1 MCIDCGC
8 GDAVNTHD
16 HKHAHDHSHEHRH
29 ERGHSHRGPDGRQY
43 WHTHDNDQPEHEH
56 GRKIRVEQDVL
67 SKNNG
72 IAIENRQWFDRKHI
86 TALNLMSSPGA
97 GKTTLLEKTLE
108 RLPKDCTVAVLVGD
122 QETDLDAQRLQGR
135 GSLVKQINTYRS
147 CHLDAAM
154 ISRELEAY
162 AHANIN
168 ILLIENIGNLV
179 CPASFDLGEHV
190 RVAVLSVTE
199 GEDKPVKYPVLFNN
213 ADVVLITKTDLIPH
227 LDWDRELCHSYIR
240 KSGSRARI
248 IELSARTG
256 EGIDEWLY
264 YLHTIKRHD

>member
-8 GDAVNTHD
+8 GDAANTHD
-16 HKHAHDHSHEHRH
+16 HTHDHDHNHDHTHEH
-29 ERGHSHRGPDGRQY
+29 GHRHRGPDGKEY

-56 GRKIRVEQDVL
+56 GRKIKVEQDVL
-67 SKNNG
+67 SKNNA
-72 IAIENRQWFDRKHI
+72 IAIENRQWLDRHHI

-108 RLPKDCTVAVLVGD
+108 RLPQDCRVAVLVGD
-122 QETDLDAQRLQGR
+122 QETDLDAQRLQGK
-135 GSLVKQINTYRS
+135 GSMVKQINTYRS

-154 ISRELEAY
+154 IARELEAY
-162 AHANIN
+162 EKAHIN

-179 CPASFDLGEHV
+179 CPASFDLGEHC

-227 LDWDRELCHSYIR
+227 LDWDMEQCHSYIR

-256 EGIDEWLY
+256 EGMDAWID
-264 YLHTIKRHD
+264 YLQTMKRHE

>member
-8 GDAVNTHD
+8 GDAANTHSHTHD
-16 HKHAHDHSHEHRH
+16 HDHTHDH
-29 ERGHSHRGPDGRQY
+29 GHTHRGSDGKEYR
-43 WHTHDNDQPEHEH
+43 HTHDNDQPEHDH
-56 GRKIRVEQDVL
+56 GRTIKVEQDVL
-67 SKNNG
+67 SKNNT
-72 IAIENRQWFDRKHI
+72 IAIENRQWLDKYHI
-86 TALNLMSSPGA
+86 AALNLMSSPGA

-108 RLPKDCTVAVLVGD
+108 RLPQDCKVGVLVGD
-122 QETDLDAQRLQGR
+122 QETDLDAKRLQGR

-162 AHANIN
+162 GDAHIN
-168 ILLIENIGNLV
+168 LLLIENIGNLV
-179 CPASFDLGEHV
+179 CPASFDLGEHS
-190 RVAVLSVTE
+190 RVAMLSVTE
-199 GEDKPVKYPVLFNN
+199 GEDKPVKYPVLFNR

-227 LDWDRELCHSYIR
+227 LDWNMEQCHDYIR

-256 EGIDEWLY
+256 EGMDAWID
-264 YLHTIKRHD
+264 YLQTMKRHD

>member
-8 GDAVNTHD
+8 GDAANTHG
-16 HKHAHDHSHEHRH
+16 HKHAHDHSHEH
-29 ERGHSHRGPDGRQY
+29 GHSHRGPDGKEY
-43 WHTHDNDQPEHEH
+43 WHTHDNDQPQHEH
-56 GRKIRVEQDVL
+56 ARTIRVEQDVL

-72 IAIENRQWFDRKHI
+72 IAIKNRQWLDAHRI
-86 TALNLMSSPGA
+86 TAFNLMSSPGA

-108 RLPKDCTVAVLVGD
+108 HLPQDCTVAVLVGD
-122 QETDLDAQRLQGR
+122 QETDLDARRLQGR
-135 GSLVKQINTYRS
+135 GSMVTQINTYRT

-162 AHANIN
+162 GDAHIN

-190 RVAVLSVTE
+190 RVAVLSVAE
-199 GEDKPVKYPVLFNN
+199 GEDKPVKYPVLFNS

-227 LDWDRELCHSYIR
+227 LDWDMKLCHSYIR

-256 EGIDEWLY
+256 QGMDAWLD
-264 YLHTIKRHD
+264 YLHTMKRHD

>member
-8 GDAVNTHD
+8 GDAANTHD
-16 HKHAHDHSHEHRH
+16 HNHDHDHTHDHGHTHR
-29 ERGHSHRGPDGRQY
+29 SPDGKEYR
-43 WHTHDNDQPEHEH
+43 HTHDNDQPEHEH

-67 SKNNG
+67 SKNNE
-72 IAIENRQWFDRKHI
+72 IAIENRQWLDKHHI
-86 TALNLMSSPGA
+86 TALNLMSSPGS

-108 RLPKDCTVAVLVGD
+108 RLPQDCTVAILVGD
-122 QETDLDAQRLQGR
+122 QETDLDAQRLQGK
-135 GSLVKQINTYRS
+135 GSMVKQINTYRS

-162 AHANIN
+162 ADAPIN

-179 CPASFDLGEHV
+179 CPASFDLGEHA
-190 RVAVLSVTE
+190 RVAILSVTE
-199 GEDKPVKYPVLFNN
+199 GEDKPVKYPVLFNG

-227 LDWDRELCHSYIR
+227 LDWDMQKCHSYIR

-248 IELSARTG
+248 IELSARSG
-256 EGIDEWLY
+256 EGMDAWID
-264 YLHTIKRHD
+264 YLQTAKRHD

>member
-8 GDAVNTHD
+8 GDAANTHG
-16 HKHAHDHSHEHRH
+16 HSHDHDHTHEH
-29 ERGHSHRGPDGRQY
+29 GHTHRGPDGKEYR
-43 WHTHDNDQPEHEH
+43 HTHDNDQQDHDH
-56 GRKIRVEQDVL
+56 GRTIKVEQDVL
-67 SKNNG
+67 SKNNA
-72 IAIENRQWFDRKHI
+72 IAIENRQWLDKHHI
-86 TALNLMSSPGA
+86 TALNMMSSPGA

-108 RLPKDCTVAVLVGD
+108 RLPQDCTVGILVGD

-135 GSLVKQINTYRS
+135 GSRVKQINTYRS

-162 AHANIN
+162 VDAHIN
-168 ILLIENIGNLV
+168 LLLIENIGNLV
-179 CPASFDLGEHV
+179 CPASFDLGEHS
-190 RVAVLSVTE
+190 RVAMLSVTE
-199 GEDKPVKYPVLFNN
+199 GEDKPVKYPVLFNG

-227 LDWDRELCHSYIR
+227 LDWSMEQCHSYIR

-256 EGIDEWLY
+256 EGMDAWID
-264 YLHTIKRHD
+264 YLHTMKRHE

>member
-8 GDAVNTHD
+8 GDVANTH
-16 HKHAHDHSHEHRH
+16 EH
-29 ERGHSHRGPDGRQY
+29 GHTHRGPDGKEYR
-43 WHTHDNDQPEHEH
+43 HTHDNDQPEHEH
-56 GRKIRVEQDVL
+56 GRKIKVEQDVL
-67 SKNNG
+67 NKNNT
-72 IAIENRQWFDRKHI
+72 IAIENRQWLDRHHI

-97 GKTTLLEKTLE
+97 GKTTLLQKTLE
-108 RLPKDCTVAVLVGD
+108 RLPQDCTVALLVGD

-135 GSLVKQINTYRS
+135 GSMVKQINTYRS

-162 AHANIN
+162 VDAHIN
-168 ILLIENIGNLV
+168 LLLIENIGNLV
-179 CPASFDLGEHV
+179 CPASFDLGEHC
-190 RVAVLSVTE
+190 RIAILSVTE
-199 GEDKPVKYPVLFNN
+199 GEDKPVKYPVLFNG

-227 LDWDRELCHSYIR
+227 LDWDMEQCHAYIR

-256 EGIDEWLY
+256 EGMDAWID
-264 YLHTIKRHD
+264 YLQTMKRHD

>member
-8 GDAVNTHD
+8 GDAANTHD
-16 HKHAHDHSHEHRH
+16 HKHDHEHTHDHEH
-29 ERGHSHRGPDGRQY
+29 GHTHRGPDGREY
-43 WHTHDNDQPEHEH
+43 SHTHDNDQPQHKH
-56 GRKIRVEQDVL
+56 ARTIKVEQDVL
-67 SKNNG
+67 SKNNE
-72 IAIENRQWFDRKHI
+72 IAIENRQWLDKHHI

-108 RLPKDCTVAVLVGD
+108 RLPQDCTVAILVGD

-135 GSLVKQINTYRS
+135 GSMVKQINTYRS

-154 ISRELEAY
+154 IARELEAY
-162 AHANIN
+162 VDAHIN

-179 CPASFDLGEHV
+179 CPASFDLGEHA
-190 RVAVLSVTE
+190 RIAVLSVTE

-227 LDWDRELCHSYIR
+227 LDWDMQKCHSYIR

-248 IELSARTG
+248 IELSARSG
-256 EGIDEWLY
+256 EGMDAWLD
-264 YLHTIKRHD
+264 YLQTTIRS

>member
-8 GDAVNTHD
+8 GDAANTHD
-16 HKHAHDHSHEHRH
+16 HNHEHDHTHEH
-29 ERGHSHRGPDGRQY
+29 GHTHRGSDGKEYR
-43 WHTHDNDQPEHEH
+43 HTHDNDQPEHEH

-67 SKNNG
+67 SKNND
-72 IAIENRQWFDRKHI
+72 IAIENRQWLDRHHI
-86 TALNLMSSPGA
+86 TALNMMSSPGA
-97 GKTTLLEKTLE
+97 GKTMLLEKTLE
-108 RLPKDCTVAVLVGD
+108 RLPQDCTVAVLVGD

-135 GSLVKQINTYRS
+135 GSMVKQINTYQC

-162 AHANIN
+162 GDAHIN

-179 CPASFDLGEHV
+179 CPASFDLGEHS
-190 RVAVLSVTE
+190 RVAMLSVTE
-199 GEDKPVKYPVLFNN
+199 GEDKPVKYPVLFNG

-227 LDWDRELCHSYIR
+227 LDWDMQKCHSYIR

-248 IELSARTG
+248 IELSARSG
-256 EGIDEWLY
+256 EGMDAWID
-264 YLHTIKRHD
+264 YLQTMKRHD

>member
-8 GDAVNTHD
+8 GDAANTHD
-16 HKHAHDHSHEHRH
+16 HNHVHDHTHDH
-29 ERGHSHRGPDGRQY
+29 GHTHRGPDGKEYR
-43 WHTHDNDQPEHEH
+43 HTHDNDQPEHEH

-67 SKNNG
+67 SKNNT
-72 IAIENRQWFDRKHI
+72 IAIENRQWLDRHHI
-86 TALNLMSSPGA
+86 TALNLMSSPGS

-108 RLPKDCTVAVLVGD
+108 RLPQDCTVAILVGD
-122 QETDLDAQRLQGR
+122 QETDLDAQRLQGK
-135 GSLVKQINTYRS
+135 GSMVKQINTYRS

-162 AHANIN
+162 ADAHIN

-179 CPASFDLGEHV
+179 CPASFDLGEHFK
-190 RVAVLSVTE
+190 VAILSVTE
-199 GEDKPVKYPVLFNN
+199 GEDKPVKYPVLFNG

-227 LDWDRELCHSYIR
+227 LDWDMQKCHSYIR

-248 IELSARTG
+248 IELSARSG
-256 EGIDEWLY
+256 EGMDAWID
-264 YLHTIKRHD
+264 YLQTTKRHD